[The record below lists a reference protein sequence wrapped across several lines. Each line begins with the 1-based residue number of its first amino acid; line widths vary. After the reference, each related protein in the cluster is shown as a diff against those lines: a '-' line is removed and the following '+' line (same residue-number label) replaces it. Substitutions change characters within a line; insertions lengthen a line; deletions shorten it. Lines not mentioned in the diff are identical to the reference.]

1 MSITFH
7 HQFHSDL
14 VYSNKLPM
22 YHSSQPRYSLLQL
35 VITHY
40 FSLAVCSFLSASL
53 QTAASR
59 PALLKSK
66 GYTITL
72 CVFSSQNAIRYP
84 VSSQFLF
91 AEDCSQIH
99 KLRSPPSPPPCDPT
113 ATCTGVS
120 SVLRAVIRHLTTGGG
135 MCLSQLTVEAGDTA
149 PGRERLAGR

>member
-99 KLRSPPSPPPCDPT
+99 KTQVTPFPSPMRPYCHLHWCQFCSQGCDQTPDNWRGDVLIPT
-113 ATCTGVS
+113 YS
-120 SVLRAVIRHLTTGGG
+120 
-135 MCLSQLTVEAGDTA
+135 
-149 PGRERLAGR
+149 